1 MLVAWVKRLVAATVR
16 NTNNPQAAMALDI
29 LGKAV
34 GTGSAEVLVA
44 DVVESSS
51 LDFVVSFESG
61 L

>member
-1 MLVAWVKRLVAATVR
+1 MTVR